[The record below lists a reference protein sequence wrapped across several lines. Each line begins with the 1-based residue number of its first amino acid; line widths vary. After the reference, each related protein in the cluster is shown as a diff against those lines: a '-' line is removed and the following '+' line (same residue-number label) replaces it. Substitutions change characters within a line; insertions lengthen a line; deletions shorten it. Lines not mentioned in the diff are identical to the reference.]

1 MGAKDVRRD
10 YYEVL
15 GVPRDASTEEIK
27 RAFRRLAMKYHP
39 DRNRSPDAEAR
50 FKEINEAYEVLSDP
64 EKRAAYDRFGH
75 DGLQAGADFGRPF
88 EGFRFGGF
96 GDIFDAFFG
105 AASAMRREAQR
116 GADRRLELELDLAEA
131 AFGCEKEV
139 EVTRVERCP
148 RCGGNGCEPGTR
160 PTACPSCGGNGQ
172 VRRVHRS
179 FFGQF
184 INVATCPQC
193 QGEGSVIAHPC
204 RDCRGS
210 GRLRR
215 SRRLRIQVPPG
226 VDDGTQMRVSG
237 EGDAGHNGG
246 PAGNLYV
253 LVRLRPHPHFQ
264 RDGYDLVYELELN
277 VAQAALGCEV
287 RVPTLEG
294 DSCPLRIPPGTQHG
308 QEFTIRGRGIPHLH
322 DGGRGDLRV
331 RVRVVVPKELTPEQR
346 RLLEALAASF
356 GTPTA
361 GDGERGILGRIRDA
375 LG

>member
-1 MGAKDVRRD
+1 MDDGRRD
-10 YYEVL
+10 YYRVL

-39 DRNRSPDAEAR
+39 DRNRSPEAEAR

-75 DGLQAGADFGRPF
+75 DGLQGGADFGRPF

-105 AASAMRREAQR
+105 GAASAVRREAQR

-131 AFGCEKEV
+131 AFGCDKEV

-148 RCGGNGCEPGTR
+148 RCGGNGCEPGSR
-160 PTACPSCGGNGQ
+160 PQACPSCGGSGQ
-172 VRRVHRS
+172 VRRVQRS

-193 QGEGSVIAHPC
+193 RGEGSVIAHPC

-210 GRLRR
+210 GRQRR

-226 VDDGTQMRVSG
+226 VDEGTQMRVSG
-237 EGDAGHNGG
+237 EGDAGPNGG
-246 PAGNLYV
+246 PTGNLYV
-253 LVRLRPHPHFQ
+253 VVRLRPHPLFQ
-264 RDGYDLVYELELN
+264 REGYDLVYQLDLN
-277 VAQAALGCEV
+277 LAQAALGCEV
-287 RVPTLEG
+287 QVPTLEG
-294 DSCPLRIPPGTQHG
+294 EPCTLRVPPGTQHG
-308 QEFTIRGRGIPHLH
+308 QEFTLKGRGVPHLAG
-322 DGGRGDLRV
+322 GGRGDLRV
-331 RVRVVVPKELTPEQR
+331 RIRLTVPRELTPQQR
-346 RLLEALAASF
+346 QLLEALAASF
-356 GTPTA
+356 GTPVSSD
-361 GDGERGILGRIRDA
+361 GDRGLLGRLRDA
-375 LG
+375 LS